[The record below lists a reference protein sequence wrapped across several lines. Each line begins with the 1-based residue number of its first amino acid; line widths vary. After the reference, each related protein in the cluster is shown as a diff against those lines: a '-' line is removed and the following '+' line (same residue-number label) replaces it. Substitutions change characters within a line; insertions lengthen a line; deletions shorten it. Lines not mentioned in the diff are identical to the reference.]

1 MSASV
6 VWRKGSNLAT
16 VYIDGKRASTIS
28 VPSCVERAEASGS
41 MIYLYA
47 KSICYL
53 YDCRTGY
60 PRSAGYLNI

>member
-41 MIYLYA
+41 MVYLYA
-47 KSICYL
+47 EHICYL
-53 YDCRTGY
+53 YECSSGM
-60 PRSAGYLNI
+60 PKNAGYMNI